1 MESEGDKPF
10 LPPEIIINIL
20 KRLPVKF
27 ILRFRS
33 LCKDWKNLFNTRHFI
48 AQHASF
54 SAHQNPLLLL
64 HEADFYDSGKPPSLR
79 LVNRNMETVQNL
91 SISSIDSFKHHWSA
105 IGSCNGL
112 VCVRV
117 HNLGRDGSSKLCL
130 WNPAIRDVKEIPL
143 ATRKDKLESCKFGFG
158 FCSLINDYKIVNFY
172 KIKNK
177 KNANKNK
184 KNVAGGHDG
193 VEVYS
198 LNTNSWKE
206 LEIRAVL
213 KNTTIKSNQV
223 SVDGTIFWFGAQ
235 QDSSHVVVSF
245 DIGTQVFTLT
255 PVSLPFEP
263 RGFPMTHLSVYHNK
277 FAIFH
282 HYFNNSWNFIDIGV
296 MGDVAGESGKS
307 FSCTDRY
314 DDFDSSEYHFDL
326 LCIWRDDIVFR
337 EPDKLRLFNVTTQEW
352 KDFPDSVNYECRLG
366 VNYEESLVSVW
377 NT

>member
-33 LCKDWKNLFNTRHFI
+33 VCKEWKNLFKTPHFI

-64 HEADFYDSGKPPSLR
+64 HETDLYDRGKPPSLR

-91 SISSIDSFKHHWSA
+91 SISSIDSFKHRWSA

-117 HNLGRDGSSKLCL
+117 NQQSSHKLCL

-143 ATRKDKLESCKFGFG
+143 TTRNDKLESCKFGFG
-158 FCSLINDYKIVNFY
+158 FCSLINDYKIVKVY
-172 KIKNK
+172 K
-177 KNANKNK
+177 NKNK
-184 KNVAGGHDG
+184 KNVAGGHDR

-206 LEIRAVL
+206 QEIRAAL
-213 KNTTIKSNQV
+213 KNTTIKSEQV

-245 DIGTQVFTLT
+245 DIRTQVFTLI
-255 PVSLPFEP
+255 PISLPFQP
-263 RGFPMTHLSVYHNK
+263 RGFPMTSLGVYQNK
-277 FAIFH
+277 FAVFH
-282 HYFNNSWNFIDIGV
+282 HYRNYSWNCIDIGV
-296 MGDVAGESGKS
+296 MEDVAGESGQS

-314 DDFDSSEYHFDL
+314 DDFDSSEYCFDL

-337 EPDKLRLFNVTTQEW
+337 ESDKLRLFNVTTQEW
-352 KDFPDSVNYECRLG
+352 KDFPDSADYDCRAG